1 MSITTNW
8 EDSNN
13 LLSSYQFVDDNGIIN
28 NTYNNIG
35 KSRTWRLSVYARWQ
49 PFKTTTLSLN
59 GAVAHDHMRNENI
72 NVSNQRWGMY
82 FNLFA
87 EQKLPWKLNLS
98 ANVSRMYW
106 GLNGL
111 YGHSEPLYFYGFGIN
126 RSFLKEDRL
135 NVRLSANMP
144 FSGKWFST
152 SSYVTRGDIL
162 STTNALRHD
171 RAFSVSVSYR
181 FGSMNV
187 QVKKVNKSIDNDDL
201 EGRK

>member
-1 MSITTNW
+1 M
-8 EDSNN
+8 
-13 LLSSYQFVDDNGIIN
+13 
-28 NTYNNIG
+28 
-35 KSRTWRLSVYARWQ
+35 
-49 PFKTTTLSLN
+49 
-59 GAVAHDHMRNENI
+59 
-72 NVSNQRWGMY
+72 
-82 FNLFA
+82 
-87 EQKLPWKLNLS
+87 
-98 ANVSRMYW
+98 
-106 GLNGL
+106 
-111 YGHSEPLYFYGFGIN
+111 
-126 RSFLKEDRL
+126 
-135 NVRLSANMP
+135 RLSANMP